1 MPMGKTSEEKE
12 KIILPPEDK
21 HDEELPIPLPTEL
34 KLQKLFGGK
43 YIAICNEQIIA
54 VDSSLKIL
62 QEKLHKLRRKNQSF
76 IIDFIEES
84 VGIYGS

>member
-1 MPMGKTSEEKE
+1 MTMGKTSEEKE
-12 KIILPPEDK
+12 NIILPSEGKYDLP
-21 HDEELPIPLPTEL
+21 DEI
-34 KLQKLFGGK
+34 KLQKLFGGR
-43 YIAICNEQIIA
+43 YIAIYNEQIIA

>member
-1 MPMGKTSEEKE
+1 MGKTSEEKE
-12 KIILPPEDK
+12 KIILPSEGK
-21 HDEELPIPLPTEL
+21 HDEELPIPLSDEL

-43 YIAICNEQIIA
+43 YIAIYNDQIIA

-62 QEKLHKLRRKNQSF
+62 QEKLHKLRKKNQSF